1 MRIASALL
9 CLLSLQAQD
18 ARDIVR
24 QSVSKDM
31 RNWPLARNY
40 TYVEKS
46 AVTELDK
53 RGQVKKSITE
63 TAEVVCFA
71 VRPTGE

>member
-1 MRIASALL
+1 MRQLRVSILAAML
-9 CLLSLQAQD
+9 LLSLQAQD

-46 AVTELDK
+46 T
-53 RGQVKKSITE
+53 
-63 TAEVVCFA
+63 
-71 VRPTGE
+71 VRRIGE